1 MWSGPCVHEG
11 AAKASLLHRG
21 TGPRT
26 AQNDPGCKCPP
37 KIPSSRHVELPE
49 SRPLITGV
57 TVRRP
62 GLHFQPSLSYS
73 TAAGDPA
80 SGSLHSGVSGRRRSS
95 AELLAPSALT
105 LSHGEATWLGIV

>member
-1 MWSGPCVHEG
+1 MRDTHRERQRHRQREKQAPCREPDAG
-11 AAKASLLHRG
+11 L
-21 TGPRT
+21 
-26 AQNDPGCKCPP
+26 DPQ
-37 KIPSSRHVELPE
+37 
-49 SRPLITGV
+49 TGV